1 MSCRKVKI
9 DDGGGVDS
17 FFSRKLIREDILAYV
32 SSQNLA
38 QNVCV
43 RVLYYNFQTKGEKPK
58 RSEKER
64 IQTKER
70 ELLTS

>member
-43 RVLYYNFQTKGEKPK
+43 RVLYYNLRRKAKSKKGRKKKEFKQK
-58 RSEKER
+58 RENC
-64 IQTKER
+64 
-70 ELLTS
+70 